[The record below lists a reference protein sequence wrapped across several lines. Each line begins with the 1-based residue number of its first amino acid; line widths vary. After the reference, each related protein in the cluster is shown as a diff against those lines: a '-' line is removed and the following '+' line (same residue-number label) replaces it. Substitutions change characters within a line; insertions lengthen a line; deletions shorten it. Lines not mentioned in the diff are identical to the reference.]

1 MKKIVWEIEYF
12 SLPPVIKYCKK
23 CREKKAFICSGQF
36 RVNAQRKSLD
46 IWLIYKCSSCDT
58 TWNATLYSRISPQ
71 SLNPELLEAF
81 HRNDEMLIEQF
92 AMNADLL
99 HKNGVEMG
107 LPSYAIIGED
117 FSPTEAVTLEI
128 KSKYFVHIKVSAII
142 REKLHLSQKD
152 YLQLI
157 DNGKIRSIPDLD
169 VHKCR
174 LKNGITVVFN
184 TDKSYC

>member
-12 SLPPVIKYCKK
+12 SLPPVIKCCKK

-99 HKNGVEMG
+99 HKNGFEMG
-107 LPSYAIIGED
+107 LPS
-117 FSPTEAVTLEI
+117 
-128 KSKYFVHIKVSAII
+128 
-142 REKLHLSQKD
+142 
-152 YLQLI
+152 
-157 DNGKIRSIPDLD
+157 
-169 VHKCR
+169 
-174 LKNGITVVFN
+174 
-184 TDKSYC
+184 

>member
-1 MKKIVWEIEYF
+1 MKKIVWEIEYL

-36 RVNAQRKSLD
+36 RINAQRKSLD
-46 IWLIYKCSSCDT
+46 IWLIYKCSSCDA
-58 TWNATLYSRISPQ
+58 TWNASLYSRISPQ
-71 SLNPELLEAF
+71 SLSLELLEAF
-81 HRNDEMLIEQF
+81 HRNDKMLVEQF
-92 AMNADLL
+92 AINADLL

-117 FSPTEAVTLEI
+117 LSTTEAVTLEI

-157 DNGKIRSIPDLD
+157 DNGKIRSISELDLR
-169 VHKCR
+169 KCK
-174 LKNGITVVFN
+174 LNNGITLVFN
-184 TDKSYC
+184 IDN

>member
-99 HKNGVEMG
+99 HMG
-107 LPSYAIIGED
+107 KEHVDEKTIRVLSHRLNEDEKTALLAEGAEATDWIYTVIKEICKGE
-117 FSPTEAVTLEI
+117 
-128 KSKYFVHIKVSAII
+128 
-142 REKLHLSQKD
+142 REND
-152 YLQLI
+152 
-157 DNGKIRSIPDLD
+157 
-169 VHKCR
+169 
-174 LKNGITVVFN
+174 
-184 TDKSYC
+184 

>member
-1 MKKIVWEIEYF
+1 MKKIVWEIEYL

-23 CREKKAFICSGQF
+23 CRGKKACICTGQF
-36 RVNAQRKSLD
+36 RVNAQRKILD

-99 HKNGVEMG
+99 HKNGVEIG
-107 LPSYAIIGED
+107 LPSYATIGED

-128 KSKYFVHIKVSAII
+128 KSKYFVHVKVSAII

-169 VHKCR
+169 LHKCR
-174 LKNGITVVFN
+174 LKNGITLVFN